1 MKKFLIVAIAVLAMA
16 STSDAY
22 AQSWGRRGA
31 DARCRHGGTVNGVWY
46 CNLKN
51 APRTATNAR
60 GIPNPRMCGLR
71 PCR

>member
-31 DARCRHGGTVNGVWY
+31 DAYGTAISREPPGP
-46 CNLKN
+46 
-51 APRTATNAR
+51 PRTPGEYQTRRCAA
-60 GIPNPRMCGLR
+60 
-71 PCR
+71 